1 MRLRRPLSSSYTGL
15 AIVGLLGSGGFGL
28 ISATMFLDRGLGEL
42 LIGVLLPIFG
52 MLGGARGAID
62 YEPDFYYWWVVTAAF
77 MSLLWAILSLG
88 AVLAK
93 PGEDRRLDAA
103 INAKLVQSARG
114 APLEPEQ

>member
-1 MRLRRPLSSSYTGL
+1 VRLRRPLSASYTGL
-15 AIVGLLGSGGFGL
+15 AIIGLLGSGGFGL
-28 ISATMFLDRGLGEL
+28 VSAIMFLDRGLGEL
-42 LIGVLLPIFG
+42 LIRVLLPIFG
-52 MLGGARGAID
+52 LLAGASGAID
-62 YEPDFYYWWVVTAAF
+62 YDPDFYYWWAVTAAF
-77 MSLLWAILSLG
+77 MSVLWAILSLR